1 MESITL
7 NNGSTCPVIG
17 IGTFMLSPAD
27 AENSV
32 REALKMGYSLVDTAN
47 AYVNERACG
56 RGIKESGAKRED
68 VFISTKLWPSEY
80 ENPNAV
86 DETLERLGV
95 DYVDLLYIHQPAGNW
110 LAGYRQLEKAYRD
123 GKAGAIGISNFEG
136 EYIAELET
144 KWGIAPQFIQ
154 VEAHPYF
161 TQVELRK
168 TLDRYGIRLMS
179 WYPLGHGDKSLLQ
192 EPVFAALGQK
202 YGKTPAQVILRWHTQ
217 MGFVVIPGSRNVDH
231 IRDNLNILDFT
242 LTGDEMAEIAKLDK
256 GERYYHRTD
265 AQLKQFA
272 SWRPEF
278 EKA

>member
-1 MESITL
+1 MEYTVL
-7 NNGSTCPVIG
+7 NNGIKCPVVG
-17 IGTFMLSPAD
+17 IGTFMLTPAD

-56 RGIKESGAKRED
+56 RGIKDSGLRRED
-68 VFISTKLWPSEY
+68 VFVSTKLWPSEY
-80 ENPNAV
+80 ENENAV
-86 DETLERLGV
+86 DETLERLGL

-110 LAGYRQLEKAYRD
+110 LAGYRQLEKAYKE
-123 GKAGAIGISNFEG
+123 GKAKSIGISNFEG

-144 KWGIAPQFIQ
+144 KWEIAPQFIQ

-161 TQVELRK
+161 TQQELRK
-168 TLDRYGIRLMS
+168 TLDKYDIRLMS
-179 WYPLGHGDKSLLQ
+179 WYPLGHGDKTLIN
-192 EPVFAALGQK
+192 EPVFAELGKK
-202 YGKTPAQVILRWHTQ
+202 YGKSPAQIILRWHTQ

-242 LTGDEMAEIAKLDK
+242 LTEDEMAQIAKLDN
-256 GERYYHRTD
+256 GDRYYHRTD
-265 AQLKQFA
+265 EQLRGFA
-272 SWRPEF
+272 AWRPEF

>member
-1 MESITL
+1 MENITL
-7 NNGSTCPVIG
+7 NNGGTCPVIG

-56 RGIKESGAKRED
+56 RGIAASGVKRED
-68 VFISTKLWPSEY
+68 VFLSTKLWPSEY

-86 DETLERLGV
+86 DETLARLGV

-123 GKAGAIGISNFEG
+123 GKAKAIGISNFEG
-136 EYIAELET
+136 KYIAELET
-144 KWGIAPQFIQ
+144 KWEIAPQFIQ

-179 WYPLGHGDKSLLQ
+179 WYPLGHGDKALLQ
-192 EPVFAALGQK
+192 EPVFAALGRK
-202 YGKTPAQVILRWHTQ
+202 YGKTPAQIILRWHTQ

-242 LTGDEMAEIAKLDK
+242 LTDDEMAEIAKLDR

-265 AQLKQFA
+265 AQLNQFA
-272 SWRPEF
+272 AWRPQF

>member
-1 MESITL
+1 MEYITL
-7 NNGSTCPVIG
+7 NNGVKCPVIG
-17 IGTFMLSPAD
+17 IGTFQLSPAD

-47 AYVNERACG
+47 AYVNERAVG
-56 RGIKESGAKRED
+56 RGIKASGVRRED
-68 VFISTKLWPSEY
+68 VFLSTKLWPSEY
-80 ENPNAV
+80 ENENAV

-110 LAGYRQLEKAYRD
+110 LAGYRQLEKAYKE
-123 GKAGAIGISNFEG
+123 GKAKAIGISNFEG
-136 EYIAELET
+136 KYIEELQT
-144 KWGIAPQFIQ
+144 KWEIAPQFIQ

-161 TQVELRK
+161 TQVELRR
-168 TLDRYGIRLMS
+168 TLDKYDIRLMS
-179 WYPLGHGDKSLLQ
+179 WYPLGHGDKARLN
-192 EPVFAALGQK
+192 EPVFAALGEK
-202 YGKTPAQVILRWHTQ
+202 YGKTPAQIILRWHTQ

-242 LTGDEMAEIAKLDK
+242 LTDDEMAEIAKLDR

-272 SWRPEF
+272 GWRPEF